1 MKRRE
6 VVVGGAAVAASAA
19 MLKAAPA
26 RAQSAF
32 NADRQKDAAKKWI
45 DGEFQPSTLSKD
57 QQMAEMEWFIDAA
70 KPFAG
75 MTLNTVSEILNVHE
89 YESKTLTKAFA
100 EITGIKVNHDL
111 MDEGLLV
118 DKIEVEMQS
127 GHPIYDF
134 WMNDSD
140 FIGTHPRYSDIVGG
154 SLTDFMANDGKAVT
168 NPTQDLND
176 YIGLSF
182 ATYTDGKLYQLPD
195 QQFANLYW
203 FRYDWFK
210 RPELRAQFKQKYGYE
225 LGVPVNWSAYEDIAE
240 FFTNDVKN
248 IDGVRVYGHM
258 DYGKKDPSLGWRFTD
273 AWLSM
278 AGSGDRGLPN
288 GLPVDEWGIR
298 NENGHPTGS
307 SITRGGDA
315 NGPAAVYA
323 LTKFVEWLKKY
334 APPEAAGMDFLEAGP
349 VPGQGHIAQQ
359 IFWYTTFSESMTKP
373 GSQVMNADGTPKW
386 RMAPSPHGAYW
397 KEGMKLGYQDQ
408 GCWTML
414 KYAPLER
421 VKAGW
426 LYAQFTGCKTVSL
439 KKSLLSQHLIRESD
453 IRSQAMTDLA
463 PKLGGLVEFYRSP
476 ARKQWT
482 PTGVNV
488 PDYGKMAQVWWQN
501 VSNAIAGTVTPQ
513 QAMDGLAHDQDAIM
527 SRIQR
532 SGVQGNRGPIMNKA
546 RDAEYWYKKAETDGH
561 LAPQRKL
568 ANEKPPGQTVDYD
581 ELVKSW
587 NAPETRKS

>member
-1 MKRRE
+1 MKRRD
-6 VVVGGAAVAASAA
+6 VIKGAAAVGAGVLIRSGVSH
-19 MLKAAPA
+19 
-26 RAQSAF
+26 AQ
-32 NADRQKDAAKKWI
+32 QVDAAKKWV
-45 DGEFQPSTLSKD
+45 DDEFQPSTLSKD
-57 QQMAEMEWFIDAA
+57 EQMAELEWFINAA
-70 KPFAG
+70 KPYKG
-75 MTLNTVSEILNVHE
+75 MELNTVSEILKVHE
-89 YESKTLTKAFA
+89 YESKTLTRAFA
-100 EITGIKVNHDL
+100 EITGIKVNHNL

-127 GHPIYDF
+127 GRPIYDF

-140 FIGTHPRYSDIVGG
+140 FIGTHPRYRDIVGG
-154 SLTDFMANDGKAVT
+154 SLTDFMANDAKDIT
-168 NPTQDLND
+168 SPRIDLPD
-176 YIGLSF
+176 FMGLSF
-182 ATYTDGKLYQLPD
+182 GTFTDGKLYQLPD

-203 FRYDWFK
+203 FRHDWFQ
-210 RPELRAQFKQKYGYE
+210 RPQLKTAFKQKFGYE
-225 LGVPVNWSAYEDIAE
+225 LGVPVNWSAYEDIAD
-240 FFTNDVKN
+240 FFTNTVKT
-248 IDGVRVYGHM
+248 IDGERVYGHM

-278 AGSGDRGLPN
+278 AGAGDRGLPN
-288 GLPVDEWGIR
+288 GKPDDEWGIR
-298 NENGHPTGS
+298 MTDNRPRGS

-323 LTKFVEWLKKY
+323 CTKYVEWLKKY

-359 IFWYTTFSESMTKP
+359 IFWYSAFTSALSDPKLT
-373 GSQVMNADGTPKW
+373 VMNSDGTPKW
-386 RMAPSPHGAYW
+386 RMAPSPHGPYW
-397 KEGMKLGYQDQ
+397 KEGMKLGYQDC

-426 LYAQFTGCKTVSL
+426 LYAQFTTSKVTTL
-439 KKSLLSQHLIRESD
+439 KKFLVSYHVIRTSD
-453 IRSQAMTDLA
+453 IMSDAATKLA

-476 ARKQWT
+476 AVKEWT

-501 VSNAIAGTVTPQ
+501 VSNAISGQMTPQ
-513 QAMDGLAHDQDAIM
+513 QAMDGLARDQDAIM
-527 SRIQR
+527 ERIQR
-532 SGVQGNRGPIMNKA
+532 SGVQGDLGPVMNEPKT
-546 RDAEYWYKKAETDGH
+546 AEYWYDQAKKDGN

-581 ELVKSW
+581 ELIKSW
-587 NAPETRKS
+587 TTRKT